1 MGLAAVLVAGYVG
14 KDMAAIGE
22 AAFDDTGRVP
32 REVLFAAA
40 GSAKLAHATGL
51 HGLQLLAVL
60 AILCDA
66 GRPRPRRA
74 GTVLAVAALGYAA
87 FFGAVTETAYAGR
100 APYDPT
106 APVGVLL
113 AAGVLIT
120 GTAAVLVL
128 ARTAPARRAQ
138 DPGPDAGKTP
148 LVERTGR

>member
-1 MGLAAVLVAGYVG
+1 MPPDCTVSNSSPCSRSCATRAGCG
-14 KDMAAIGE
+14 
-22 AAFDDTGRVP
+22 P
-32 REVLFAAA
+32 
-40 GSAKLAHATGL
+40 
-51 HGLQLLAVL
+51 
-60 AILCDA
+60 A
-66 GRPRPRRA
+66 GREPSWRSRPSA
-74 GTVLAVAALGYAA
+74 TPL
-87 FFGAVTETAYAGR
+87 GAVTATAYAGR

-128 ARTAPARRAQ
+128 ARTAPARRVP

>member
-1 MGLAAVLVAGYVG
+1 M
-14 KDMAAIGE
+14 
-22 AAFDDTGRVP
+22 
-32 REVLFAAA
+32 FAAA